1 MTRVTLENVVVDF
14 TIYGTQMTFRSEL
27 LHRATGG
34 FIRKEQQEGKKRQRV
49 TIRAL
54 DGINLSLKEGDR
66 LALIG
71 HNGAG
76 KSTLL
81 KVLAGVYEPTG
92 GRISMEGRIS
102 ALFTLSPGWDPEDTG
117 YENIMNCGLFFGMSR
132 EEIEAK
138 TPEIAEV
145 SGLGSYLDLPAR
157 TYSLGM
163 QTRLAFAIAT
173 SIEPGILVLD
183 EGLSAGDAS
192 FADVATRRI
201 DNLLSRTRILILA
214 SHSLELLQRWCN
226 TAILLERGRVVCAGP
241 VAEVAKA
248 YQSGHSLPTSGQAA

>member
-1 MTRVTLENVVVDF
+1 MTSISLENVVVDY

-27 LHRATGG
+27 MHRATGG
-34 FIRKEQQEGKKRQRV
+34 FIRKEQGNKRRV

-54 DGINLSLKEGDR
+54 DRINLSLKDGDR

-92 GRISMEGRIS
+92 GRISAEGRIS
-102 ALFTLSPGWDPEDTG
+102 ALFNLAPGWDSEDTG
-117 YENIMNCGLFFGMSR
+117 YENITNCGLFFGMSR
-132 EEIEAK
+132 REIESK

-157 TYSLGM
+157 TYSAGM
-163 QTRLAFAIAT
+163 TTRLAFAIAT
-173 SIEPGILVLD
+173 SIEPDILVLD

-192 FADVATRRI
+192 FAEMARQRI
-201 DNLLSRTRILILA
+201 DSLLSRSRILIFA
-214 SHSLELLQRWCN
+214 SHSLEQLQSWCN
-226 TAILLERGRVVCAGP
+226 VAILLERGNIVCSGS
-241 VAEVAKA
+241 VAEVIEV
-248 YQSGHSLPTSGQAA
+248 YQTGHALPTSQQVA

>member
-1 MTRVTLENVVVDF
+1 
-14 TIYGTQMTFRSEL
+14 MTFRSEL
-27 LHRATGG
+27 MHRATGG
-34 FIRKEQQEGKKRQRV
+34 FIRREEGKKRV

-54 DGINLSLKEGDR
+54 DKINLSLKEGDR

-92 GRISMEGRIS
+92 GLIKVEGKVS
-102 ALFTLSPGWDPEDTG
+102 ALFNLAPGWDPEDTG
-117 YENIMNCGLFFGMSR
+117 YENILNCGLFFGMSR
-132 EEIEAK
+132 REIEEK

-145 SGLGSYLDLPAR
+145 SGLGSYLDLPSR
-157 TYSLGM
+157 TYSAGM

-173 SIEPGILVLD
+173 SIDPGILVLD

-192 FADVATRRI
+192 FADAATKRVDR
-201 DNLLSRTRILILA
+201 LLSRTRILILA
-214 SHSLELLQRWCN
+214 SHSMELLQRWCN
-226 TAILLERGRVVCAGP
+226 TAILLERGQIVCSGS
-241 VAEVAKA
+241 VAEVAEV
-248 YQSGHSLPTSGQAA
+248 YQRQTLPASGRAA